1 MRTNHIINTSLSAAL
16 LAVCSMTAT
25 AQQLPGGRVSIL
37 NKEVKR
43 AGDYVNVNMDMRLD
57 NLDLK
62 SNRGTVII
70 PMIVNQGDTAKL
82 PAVEVMGRKRYIYY
96 QRNGKTATQNPLTVE
111 KYKKG
116 EAQTIHYQNRVPYR
130 SWMENSQLVIGQDA
144 CGCNQAIVEEGL
156 LQRIGD
162 ALPGPMKLCYAYVQP
177 PAEPVKARSEK
188 GTARLQFDLNKATVN
203 TQLANNKSE
212 LEKMRKTI
220 DLVKDDP
227 DVHITSITLH
237 GYASPDGSYAN
248 NEQLAKNRTKVV
260 YNYLRSIYPVEEKL
274 ISFSSTAEDWQGVK
288 DYLAQNDIPQQQTV
302 NGIIASNLSPDAKE
316 KSIATKAN
324 EAHRYLI
331 KNVYPQLRRTE
342 YTVNYEVR
350 NFNLEEA
357 RNLVKTQPQKLSL
370 NEMYAVANSYEK
382 GSKDY
387 NEVFDV
393 AVKMYPDDKLANLNA
408 ANAALDR
415 GDKVSAEQYLKKAGS
430 CAQTDNAY
438 GALAV
443 LNKDYAKAKT
453 YFQKAA
459 DTGLEEAKANLQELQ
474 KRMP

>member
-1 MRTNHIINTSLSAAL
+1 MKTYHIILSALFLAL
-16 LAVCSMTAT
+16 LGSTKAT
-25 AQQLPGGRVSIL
+25 AQPLPGGRVSIL

-43 AGDYVNVNMDMRLD
+43 AGDNVNVNMDMRLD
-57 NLDLK
+57 NLNLK

-82 PAVEVMGRKRYIYY
+82 PAVEIMGRKRYIYY
-96 QRNGKTATQNPLTVE
+96 LRNDKTATEAPAIVE
-111 KYKKG
+111 KYRKG
-116 EAQTIHYQNRVPYR
+116 EVQNVHYQYQVPYR

-156 LQRIGD
+156 LQRVGD
-162 ALPGPMKLCYAYVQP
+162 ALPGPMKLCYAYIQP

-188 GTARLQFDLNKATVN
+188 GTARLQFDLNKSTVN
-203 TQLANNKSE
+203 TQLANNKAE

-248 NEQLAKNRTKVV
+248 NERLAKNRTKAV
-260 YNYLRSIYPVEEKL
+260 YSYLRGIYPVEEKL

-288 DYLAQNDIPQQQTV
+288 DYLAQNNIPQKQTV
-302 NGIIASNLSPDAKE
+302 SDIIATNLSPDAKE
-316 KSIATKAN
+316 KSIATKAGA
-324 EAHRYLI
+324 AHRYLI
-331 KNVYPQLRRTE
+331 DNVYPQLRRTE

-357 RNLVKTQPQKLSL
+357 RKLVKTQPQKLSL

-382 GSKDY
+382 GSKEY

-415 GDKVSAEQYLKKAGS
+415 GDKVSAEQYLKKAGNS
-430 CAQTDNAY
+430 AQADNAY
-438 GALAV
+438 GALAAQ
-443 LNKDYAKAKT
+443 NKDYTKAKT

-459 DTGLEEAKANLQELQ
+459 DTGLEEAKANLEELQ
-474 KRMP
+474 KRM

>member
-1 MRTNHIINTSLSAAL
+1 MKTYHIILSALFLAL
-16 LAVCSMTAT
+16 LGSTKAT
-25 AQQLPGGRVSIL
+25 AQPLPSGRVSIL

-57 NLDLK
+57 NLNLK

-82 PAVEVMGRKRYIYY
+82 PAVEIMGRKRYIYY
-96 QRNGKTATQNPLTVE
+96 LRNDKTATESPAIVE
-111 KYKKG
+111 KYRKG
-116 EAQTIHYQNRVPYR
+116 EMQNVHYQYQVPYR

-156 LQRIGD
+156 LQRIGE
-162 ALPGPMKLCYAYVQP
+162 ALPGPMKLCYAYIQP

-188 GTARLQFDLNKATVN
+188 GTARLQFDLNKYTVN
-203 TQLANNKSE
+203 TQLANNKAE

-248 NEQLAKNRTKVV
+248 NERLAKNRTKAV
-260 YNYLRSIYPVEEKL
+260 YSYLRSIYPVEEKL

-288 DYLAQNDIPQQQTV
+288 DYLAHNNIPQQQTV
-302 NGIIASNLSPDAKE
+302 SDIIATNLSPDAKE
-316 KSIATKAN
+316 KSIATKAGA
-324 EAHRYLI
+324 AHRYLI
-331 KNVYPQLRRTE
+331 DNVYPQLRRTE

-357 RNLVKTQPQKLSL
+357 RKLVKTQPQKLSL

-382 GSKDY
+382 GSKEY

-415 GDKVSAEQYLKKAGS
+415 SDKVSAEQYLKKAGNS
-430 CAQTDNAY
+430 AQADNAY
-438 GALAV
+438 GALAAQY
-443 LNKDYAKAKT
+443 KDYTKAKT

-459 DTGLEEAKANLQELQ
+459 DAGLEEAKANLEELQ
-474 KRMP
+474 KRM

>member
-1 MRTNHIINTSLSAAL
+1 MRTYHIILSALFLTLLSSAKTAAQSLS
-16 LAVCSMTAT
+16 
-25 AQQLPGGRVSIL
+25 GGRVNIL

-57 NLDLK
+57 NLNLK
-62 SNRGTVII
+62 SNRGAVII

-82 PAVEVMGRKRYIYY
+82 PAVEIMGRKRYIYY
-96 QRNGKTATQNPLTVE
+96 QRNGKAATESPSIVE
-111 KYKKG
+111 KYRKG
-116 EAQTIHYQNRVPYR
+116 EAQNIHYQERVAYR

-156 LQRIGD
+156 LQRIGE
-162 ALPGPMKLCYAYVQP
+162 ALPGPMKLCYAYIQP

-188 GTARLQFDLNKATVN
+188 GTARLQFDLNKYTVN
-203 TQLANNKSE
+203 TRLANNKAE

-220 DLVKDDP
+220 DLIKDDP

-248 NEQLAKNRTKVV
+248 NERLAKNRTKAV
-260 YNYLRSIYPVEEKL
+260 YSYLRNIYPVEEKL

-288 DYLAQNDIPQQQTV
+288 DYLAHNNIPQQQTV
-302 NGIIASNLSPDAKE
+302 SDIIATNLSPDAKE
-316 KSIATKAN
+316 KSIATKAGA
-324 EAHRYLI
+324 AHRYLI
-331 KNVYPQLRRTE
+331 DNIYPQLRRTE
-342 YTVNYEVR
+342 YAVNYEVR

-357 RNLVKTQPQKLSL
+357 RKLVKTQPQKLSL

-382 GSKDY
+382 GSKEY

-415 GDKVSAEQYLKKAGS
+415 GDKVSAEQYLKKAGNS
-430 CAQTDNAY
+430 AQADNAY
-438 GALAV
+438 GALAAQ
-443 LNKDYAKAKT
+443 NKDYTKAKT

-459 DTGLEEAKANLQELQ
+459 DTGLEEAKANLEELQ
-474 KRMP
+474 KRM

>member
-1 MRTNHIINTSLSAAL
+1 MKTYHIILSALFLTL
-16 LAVCSMTAT
+16 LSGTEAA
-25 AQQLPGGRVSIL
+25 AQQLPGGKVSIL
-37 NKEVKR
+37 NKEVKKT
-43 AGDYVNVNMDMRLD
+43 GDYVNVDMDLRLD
-57 NLDLK
+57 NLNLK
-62 SNRGTVII
+62 SNRGTAII
-70 PMIVNQGDTAKL
+70 PMIVNGNDTAKL
-82 PAVEVMGRKRYIYY
+82 PAVEIMGHKRYIYY
-96 QRNGKTATQNPLTVE
+96 QRNGKTATQNPSIVE
-111 KYKKG
+111 KYQKG
-116 EAQTIHYQNRVPYR
+116 EAQNIHYQHQTPYR
-130 SWMENSQLVIGQDA
+130 SWMENSQLVIGEDV

-156 LQRIGD
+156 LQRIGE

-203 TQLANNKSE
+203 TRLANNKAE

-220 DLVKDDP
+220 DLVKNDP

-237 GYASPDGSYAN
+237 GYASPDGTYAN
-248 NEQLAKNRTKVV
+248 NERLARNRTKAV
-260 YNYLRSIYPVEEKL
+260 YSYLRTIYPVEEKL

-302 NGIIASNLSPDAKE
+302 NDIIASNLSPDAKE
-316 KSIATKAN
+316 KSIATKARD
-324 EAHRYLI
+324 AHRYLI
-331 KNVYPQLRRTE
+331 DHVYPQLRRTE

-357 RNLVKTQPQKLSL
+357 RKLVKTQPQKLSL

-393 AVKMYPDDKLANLNA
+393 AVKMYPNDELANLNA

-415 GDKVSAEQYLKKAGS
+415 GDEVSAEQYLKKAGNS
-430 CAQTDNAY
+430 PQTDNAY

-443 LNKDYAKAKT
+443 QNKDYAKAKT

-459 DTGLEEAKANLQELQ
+459 DAGLKEAKANLQELQ
-474 KRMP
+474 KRM